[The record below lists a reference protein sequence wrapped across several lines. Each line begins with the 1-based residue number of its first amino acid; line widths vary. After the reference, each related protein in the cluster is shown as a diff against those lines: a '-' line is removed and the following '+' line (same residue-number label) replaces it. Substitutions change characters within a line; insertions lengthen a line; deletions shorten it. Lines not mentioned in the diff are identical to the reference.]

1 MLMPGEI
8 MPCKRDFWF
17 LYGSSSVMGAEECIC
32 VVVCLIHRLP
42 EVDAQKGSDLV
53 RFMHYLSYFKAQRL
67 MPEKSRREA
76 GAEREELED
85 IMLVS

>member
-1 MLMPGEI
+1 M
-8 MPCKRDFWF
+8 
-17 LYGSSSVMGAEECIC
+17 
-32 VVVCLIHRLP
+32 
-42 EVDAQKGSDLV
+42 DAQKGSDLV